1 MNKEKKIII
10 ATDHR
15 GFVLK
20 EYLKTKSIFCYE
32 THTFFVEWV
41 DVGAFTPERSD
52 YPEFAHRALNAM
64 HEKETDGAILL
75 CGSGN
80 GMAIAANRY
89 TRIFACVAWSAQVAQ
104 QAKEDDNC
112 NVLVIPAD
120 YVTQK
125 EIMKI
130 ISFWLLAEFKGGR
143 YAERLA
149 FIDDLSQ

>member
-1 MNKEKKIII
+1 MEYNKKIVI

-15 GFVLK
+15 GFALK
-20 EYLKTKSIFCYE
+20 EYLKTLQTVSCDTNSFSIS
-32 THTFFVEWV
+32 WI

-52 YPEFAHRALNAM
+52 YPIFAQYAIQKM
-64 HEKETDGAILL
+64 HEDAVDGIVLL

-80 GMAIAANRY
+80 GMAIAANRFKGV
-89 TRIFACVAWSAQVAQ
+89 FACVAWNPQVAT

-125 EIMKI
+125 EIIFI
-130 ISFWLLAEFKGGR
+130 ISFWLNAQFKGGR
-143 YAERLA
+143 YAERLEC
-149 FIDDLSQ
+149 IDSNLS

>member
-1 MNKEKKIII
+1 MNQDKKIII

-15 GFVLK
+15 GFALK
-20 EYLKTKSIFCYE
+20 EYLKTVPTVSSDTTIFSIS
-32 THTFFVEWV
+32 WV
-41 DVGAFTPERSD
+41 DVGAFTAERSD
-52 YPEFAHRALNAM
+52 YPVFAQQAIKKM
-64 HEKETDGAILL
+64 HEEVVDGAVLL

-80 GMAIAANRY
+80 GMAIAANRFKGV
-89 TRIFACVAWSAQVAQ
+89 FACVAWNPQIAQ

-125 EIMKI
+125 EIIFI
-130 ISFWLLAEFKGGR
+130 ISFWLNAQFKGGR

-149 FIDDLSQ
+149 LLDS